1 MASRSEWRGLSRAL
15 RSDRRYRE
23 PSGWSALAGWIWRHL
38 PELFVVLL
46 VVMVWRWL
54 AGFVGGLLAV
64 LPLAALLAGALA
76 WAPSRTVLA
85 VVAGWRLTRH
95 RLRAG
100 LLEARV
106 TTPSGRLPAYLG
118 SWPTSVGERVWLW
131 CPPGI
136 AAEDLE
142 DETERLRAAC
152 IAREIRVN
160 RDVRF
165 SALVAVDV
173 IRRDTLSAKKVIP
186 APITDHVHKGQT
198 DSSVNDNKK
207 TDKKTNKEGK
217 EVKTNGR
224 GGGARVVVHLRPG
237 VPRPGR
243 GRRAGQRRA
252 G

>member
-1 MASRSEWRGLSRAL
+1 
-15 RSDRRYRE
+15 
-23 PSGWSALAGWIWRHL
+23 LAGWIWRHL

-106 TTPSGRLPAYLG
+106 TTPSGRLPVYLG

-142 DETERLRAAC
+142 DETDRLRAAC

-198 DSSVNDNKK
+198 DSSVDDNKK
-207 TDKKTNKEGK
+207 SDRKTDEEGK
-217 EVKTNGR
+217 EVRTNGR
-224 GGGARVVVHLRPG
+224 GGGARVVVYLRPG
-237 VPRPGR
+237 VPRSGR

>member
-15 RSDRRYRE
+15 RSGRRYQE
-23 PSGWSALAGWIWRHL
+23 PSGWPALAGWIWRHL

-46 VVMVWRWL
+46 IVMVWRWL

-76 WAPSRTVLA
+76 WSPSRTVLA

-95 RLRAG
+95 RLRSG

-106 TTPSGRLPAYLG
+106 TTPSGRLPVYLA

-198 DSSVNDNKK
+198 DSTVDNS
-207 TDKKTNKEGK
+207 KKTNEEGK

-237 VPRPGR
+237 VPRPG
-243 GRRAGQRRA
+243 
-252 G
+252 

>member
-1 MASRSEWRGLSRAL
+1 MAGRSEWRGLSRAL
-15 RSDRRYRE
+15 RSGKRYEE

-38 PELFVVLL
+38 PELLVLL
-46 VVMVWRWL
+46 VVVLAWRWL
-54 AGFVGGLLAV
+54 AGFLGGLLAV
-64 LPLAALLAGALA
+64 LPLLALVVGAVV
-76 WAPSRTVLA
+76 WPPSRKVLA

-106 TTPSGRLPAYLG
+106 TTPSGRPPAYLG

-152 IAREIRVN
+152 IAREIRIN

-165 SALVAVDV
+165 SALMTVDV
-173 IRRDTLSAKKVIP
+173 IRRDTLSAKRVIP
-186 APITDHVHKGQT
+186 APITDHIHKGQT
-198 DSSVNDNKK
+198 GSPVDLNNNSNG
-207 TDKKTNKEGK
+207 KTNGKTTK
-217 EVKTNGR
+217 EVKTSG
-224 GGGARVVVHLRPG
+224 
-237 VPRPGR
+237 
-243 GRRAGQRRA
+243 
-252 G
+252 

>member
-1 MASRSEWRGLSRAL
+1 M
-15 RSDRRYRE
+15 
-23 PSGWSALAGWIWRHL
+23 AGWIWRHL
-38 PELFVVLL
+38 PELFVLL
-46 VVMVWRWL
+46 VVVMVWRWL
-54 AGFVGGLLAV
+54 AGFLGSLLAV
-64 LPLAALLAGALA
+64 LLLVAVLAGALV
-76 WAPSRTVLA
+76 WAPSRKVLA

-100 LLEARV
+100 LMEARV
-106 TTPSGRLPAYLG
+106 TTPFGRLPVYLG

-186 APITDHVHKGQT
+186 APITEHVHKGQT
-198 DSSVNDNKK
+198 GSPADDNKNDN
-207 TDKKTNKEGK
+207 NAGK
-217 EVKTNGR
+217 EVKTNG
-224 GGGARVVVHLRPG
+224 
-237 VPRPGR
+237 
-243 GRRAGQRRA
+243 
-252 G
+252 

>member
-23 PSGWSALAGWIWRHL
+23 PSGWSALVGWIWRHL
-38 PELFVVLL
+38 PELLVVLL

-54 AGFVGGLLAV
+54 AGFLGDGFVGGLLAV
-64 LPLAALLAGALA
+64 VPLAALLAGGLA

-106 TTPSGRLPAYLG
+106 TTPSGRLPVYLG

-173 IRRDTLSAKKVIP
+173 IRRDTLSA
-186 APITDHVHKGQT
+186 
-198 DSSVNDNKK
+198 
-207 TDKKTNKEGK
+207 
-217 EVKTNGR
+217 
-224 GGGARVVVHLRPG
+224 
-237 VPRPGR
+237 
-243 GRRAGQRRA
+243 
-252 G
+252 

>member
-1 MASRSEWRGLSRAL
+1 MAGRSEWRGLSRAL
-15 RSDRRYRE
+15 RSGRRYQE

-106 TTPSGRLPAYLG
+106 TTPSGRLPVYLG

-186 APITDHVHKGQT
+186 APITDHVHKGQAE
-198 DSSVNDNKK
+198 SSVDDNTKA
-207 TDKKTNKEGK
+207 NKEGK

-237 VPRPGR
+237 IPRSGR
-243 GRRAGQRRA
+243 GRRAG
-252 G
+252 

>member
-1 MASRSEWRGLSRAL
+1 MVGV
-15 RSDRRYRE
+15 
-23 PSGWSALAGWIWRHL
+23 GWLDLAAPAQL
-38 PELFVVLL
+38 LVVLL

-54 AGFVGGLLAV
+54 AGFVGGPLAV
-64 LPLAALLAGALA
+64 LPLLALVAGAVV
-76 WAPSRTVLA
+76 WPPSRTVLA

-106 TTPSGRLPAYLG
+106 TTPSGRPPSYLG
-118 SWPTSVGERVWLW
+118 GRPTLVGERVWLW

-152 IAREIRVN
+152 IAREIRIN

-173 IRRDTLSAKKVIP
+173 IRRDTLSARKVIP

-198 DSSVNDNKK
+198 DASVNNNNKS
-207 TDKKTNKEGK
+207 DKKTNKEGK